1 VLYIVALGG
10 WRALNAEPFMI
21 RYAAR
26 PEQLPG
32 PARRSLGATFL
43 FGVIAGAA
51 CVLASAWAATPYRAP
66 LLVLGATLPFL
77 LLQDTARVMS
87 FTMFRMRAAAANDGL
102 WAGLLVLALGALAL
116 FETSAPAWLY
126 LAAWGVTGAVA
137 GLVLLRQL
145 RLGLDLRVASPDMRE
160 NFRLGLPLLANYLL
174 TSAPVYLL
182 FLITPAVAGLAELG
196 LLRAA
201 YVPFGLFGVLLQGM
215 QLVALP
221 YAMRMPTPS
230 AVVRLARRL
239 SIGLAGVAALWGVMV
254 MLLPAS
260 IGSWLIGDLWGPTQ
274 TTRALFAVAVVGD
287 ALITGPLLALRALR
301 APGRLVRVRL
311 VSGPTTLVL
320 GLVLLPVL
328 GADGVALASIAGS
341 ATTLV
346 LAVIEVRRTV
356 GQSPLE
362 SAPETPGL
370 LPGSPT

>member
-1 VLYIVALGG
+1 
-10 WRALNAEPFMI
+10 
-21 RYAAR
+21 
-26 PEQLPG
+26 
-32 PARRSLGATFL
+32 
-43 FGVIAGAA
+43 
-51 CVLASAWAATPYRAP
+51 
-66 LLVLGATLPFL
+66 
-77 LLQDTARVMS
+77 MS

-102 WAGLLVLALGALAL
+102 WAGLLVVALVGLALVDPP
-116 FETSAPAWLY
+116 APAWVY
-126 LAAWGVTGAVA
+126 LAAWGITGAVA
-137 GLVLLRQL
+137 ALLLLRHL

-160 NFRLGLPLLANYLL
+160 NFRLGVPLFANYLL

-182 FLITPAVAGLAELG
+182 FLITPAVAGLAQLG

-201 YVPFGLFGVLLQGM
+201 YVPYGLFGVLLQGM

-239 SIGLAGVAALWGVMV
+239 SIGLAAVAALWGVV
-254 MLLPAS
+254 VTVLLPAS
-260 IGSWLIGDLWGPTQ
+260 VGHWLIGDLWEPTQ

-287 ALITGPLLALRALR
+287 ALVTGPLLALRALR

-311 VSGPTTLVL
+311 VSGPTTMVL

-346 LAVIEVRRTV
+346 LAVIGVRRTV
-356 GQSPLE
+356 AHGVPE
-362 SAPETPGL
+362 AGPETPGL
-370 LPGSPT
+370 LPGSLT